1 MHGSKL
7 FDVLSA
13 FDPKEL
19 HRLRTF
25 LISPFFAQSRS
36 NELVVRLLEWL
47 LPHAPNFN
55 SPQLTKEATFANLF
69 PEKEYHPGQLEKVM
83 TSLLKETYR
92 FLPFHQASQ
101 KQDKIT
107 LLLAQAQFFKE
118 RGMEK
123 YFNKTVNQLLRHQS
137 QRVPR
142 NRDFYYDQFQIDAVI
157 SEFESMYNTRSSEL
171 HIPDTLNSLD
181 NYYLLMRLEYTCIL
195 LSQNQHF
202 VSPNI
207 QDNIDQLEGMLPRMN
222 QSTITEIPLI
232 QAYIYAFDLLRGKE
246 DEKAYVGLCKVV
258 EEKEAEIPLDHL
270 KTLETFCRNFC
281 IYKYNSGE
289 AKYLLEAFR
298 LYRLH
303 FEKGHLYHKGSI
315 MPSTIQSLVSLG
327 LRLKEYDWIFQF
339 LEDTRDK
346 IAGTKHPEEV
356 FQFNLAT
363 YYFAQHQYEE
373 ALELLTDKYEDI
385 YYKIIAKR
393 LEIKIY
399 YDQDSPLTSA
409 RLDAFKIFIFRL
421 HKKSISNLQR
431 EGNNRFADILKQILN
446 PKTIGNETRINK
458 LIQKVQELKVLADK
472 GWLLE
477 ALQKMISRKI

>member
-7 FDVLSA
+7 FEVLGA

-19 HRLRTF
+19 RRLHAF

-47 LPHAPNFN
+47 LPHAPDFR
-55 SPQLTKEATFANLF
+55 SPLLTKATTFANLF
-69 PEKEYHPGQLEKVM
+69 PEKDYHPGQLEKVM

-92 FLPFHQASQ
+92 FLPFHQESQ
-101 KQDKIT
+101 EQSKIS
-107 LLLAQAQFFKE
+107 LLLAQAHFFQQ

-123 YFNKTVNQLLRHQS
+123 YFNKTINQLHRHQE
-137 QRVPR
+137 QRRPR
-142 NRDFYYDQFQIDAVI
+142 DIDFYYDQYQIDAVI
-157 SEFESMYNTRSSEL
+157 SEFASMYNTRNSEL
-171 HIPDTLNSLD
+171 HIPETLRSFD
-181 NYYLLMRLEYTCIL
+181 NYYLLHRLEYTCKL

-207 QDNIDQLEGMLPRMN
+207 QDNIDQLEEMLPRMTRN
-222 QSTITEIPLI
+222 AIAEIPLI
-232 QAYIYAFDLLRGKE
+232 RAYINAFDLLRGKE
-246 DEKAYVGLCKVV
+246 DEKAYTDLCEVI
-258 EEKEAEIPLDHL
+258 ETHEADIPRFHL
-270 KTLETFCRNFC
+270 QSLETFCRNYC

-289 AKYLLEAFR
+289 AKYLPEAFR

-303 FEKGHLYHKGSI
+303 FEKGHLYYEGRI

-327 LRLKEYDWIFQF
+327 LRLREYDWIYQF
-339 LEDTRDK
+339 LEATRDK
-346 IAGTKHPEEV
+346 IAGDKHPEEV
-356 FQFNLAT
+356 FQFNLAS
-363 YYFAQHQYEE
+363 YYFALNQYEE

-385 YYKIIAKR
+385 YYKIVAKR

-399 YDQDSPLTSA
+399 YEQDSPLTSS

-421 HKKSISNLQR
+421 PKKSISNLQR

-446 PKTIGNETRINK
+446 PKTTGNEARINK
-458 LIQKVQELKVLADK
+458 LIQKVGEHKVLADK
-472 GWLLE
+472 GWLLGI
-477 ALQKMISRKI
+477 LKKMTS